1 MDAALLGFETRAADR
16 PRHDMVEVQ
25 MDELRFDDR
34 VAIVTGAGRGVGSHY
49 ARLLASRGAHVIVND
64 LGVEPDGSGASPAPA
79 NELVAEIRRGGGS
92 AVADTHSVGE
102 EEGAQAVVRRALD
115 EFGRVD
121 ILIHNA
127 GIVDGTF
134 EQLTAVNLSAAH
146 WLTEAVWRPMRAQ
159 EYGRILLTTSSAG
172 LFGASFGADYGAIQ
186 SYGATK
192 MGAFGLGRCLA
203 VRGRTCG
210 INVNLVSPH
219 AYTRLAA
226 GLPETPNA
234 QFMAAYSKP
243 ELVAPGCAYLVHEHC
258 TASGETFAVGAGRMA
273 RIFVGET
280 TGYVDDD
287 LTLEKV
293 AQHFDEICDESGYHV
308 PADMSEIVD
317 IYRKAVAPDW
327 NPESPAVV

>member
-1 MDAALLGFETRAADR
+1 
-16 PRHDMVEVQ
+16 

-64 LGVEPDGSGASPAPA
+64 LGVEPDGSGASAAPA
-79 NELVAEIRRGGGS
+79 NELVAELRGRGWS
-92 AVADTHSVGE
+92 ALADTHSVGE
-102 EEGAQAVVRRALD
+102 QDGALAVVQRALD
-115 EFGRVD
+115 AFGRVD

-127 GIVDGTF
+127 GIVDGSF
-134 EQLTAVNLSAAH
+134 EQLAAVNLSAAH
-146 WLTEAVWRPMRAQ
+146 WLTEAVWQPMRAQ
-159 EYGRILLTTSSAG
+159 QYGRILLTTSSAG
-172 LFGASFGADYGAIQ
+172 LFGASFGADYGPIQ

-210 INVNLVSPH
+210 INVNMVSPH

-234 QFMAAYSKP
+234 QFMAVYSKP
-243 ELVAPGCAYLVHEHC
+243 ELVAPGCAFLVHERC
-258 TASGETFAVGAGRMA
+258 TATGETFAIGAGRMA

-280 TGYVDDD
+280 AGYVDGDF
-287 LTLEKV
+287 TLEKV
-293 AQHFDEICDESGYHV
+293 AQHFAEICDESGYHV
-308 PADMSEIVD
+308 PVDMTQIVD
-317 IYRKAVAPDW
+317 IYRNAVAPNW
-327 NPESPAVV
+327 NPGSPAVV